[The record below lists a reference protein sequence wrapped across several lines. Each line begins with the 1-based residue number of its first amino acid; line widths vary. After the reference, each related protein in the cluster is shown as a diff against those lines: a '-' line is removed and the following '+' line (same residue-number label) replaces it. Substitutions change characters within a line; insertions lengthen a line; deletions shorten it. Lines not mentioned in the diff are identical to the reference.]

1 MNFKLRPYQEELAKD
16 VSRKLAQ
23 SGRVIACAATGSGK
37 TKTFVWITHQA
48 IKKGKAVLILTES
61 RKIFE
66 QITEE
71 FSEVVEIKAGI
82 KELFVYSGEVYVG
95 MAQTLARRKAIL
107 DQFEALGK
115 NLIVINDEAH
125 IGTSTKVLKRL
136 LNSFIIGFTATP
148 RWKEAKHLSEIYK
161 DISIGKQPSWLVE
174 NGYLSPYYHFA
185 RVVEGVD
192 KLKIKGG
199 EYDQQ
204 QQREIFE
211 TAKVYNGIFD
221 DLKKFKFKKAIIFC
235 SNVEHSDNT
244 TAALNGLG
252 FKAVSIHSKSES
264 AAFDMHQFKT
274 SSDVNVCVSVG
285 MLTKGFDFPSI
296 DLVILNRA
304 TTSLP
309 LYLQMVGRGSRIAE
323 GKDRFTVIDY
333 GENAKRHGLWI
344 TDREWDKLWCDKK
357 PPRQKLEMNDLRDC
371 PDCGFMCERAELVC
385 PSCGH
390 KFQEVKKPEEEPETV
405 LKELTDKYNGIR
417 GKRIS
422 ELAESELFIYREFS
436 GKKQYCLRIARA
448 KGEDYLKNFAKLC
461 GYKNGFLRHNE
472 ANTNLKFNDI
482 LIR

>member
-1 MNFKLRPYQEELAKD
+1 MNFKLRPYQEDLAKD

-23 SGRVIACAATGSGK
+23 HGRVIACAATGSGK

-61 RKIFE
+61 IKIFE
-66 QITEE
+66 QITNE
-71 FSEVVEIKAGI
+71 FENVVEIKAGI
-82 KELFVYSGEVYVG
+82 KELFVYSGEIYVG
-95 MAQTLARRKAIL
+95 MAQTLSRRKAIL
-107 DQFEALGK
+107 DQFAALEK

-125 IGTSTKVLKRL
+125 IGTSTKVLKHFL
-136 LNSFIIGFTATP
+136 KSYIIGFTATP
-148 RWKEAKHLSEIYK
+148 RWKEAKHLTEIYN

-185 RVVEGVD
+185 RVVENLD
-192 KLKIKGG
+192 QLKIKGG

-211 TAKVYNGIFD
+211 TAKVYKGIFE
-221 DLKKFKFKKAIIFC
+221 DLNKFEFKKAMIFC

-244 TAALNGLG
+244 AAALNELG

-264 AAFDMHQFKT
+264 AAYDMHNFKT
-274 SSDVNVCVSVG
+274 SQEVNVCVSVG
-285 MLTKGFDFPSI
+285 MLTKGFDFPPI

-309 LYLQMVGRGSRIAE
+309 LYLQMVGRGSRTAP
-323 GKDRFTVIDY
+323 GKEKFTVVDY
-333 GENAKRHGLWI
+333 GGNAKRHGLWI
-344 TDREWDKLWCDKK
+344 TDREWNKLWNDKK

-371 PDCGFMCERAELVC
+371 PKCGFMVERIEIIC
-385 PSCGH
+385 PCCGH
-390 KFQEVKKPEEEPETV
+390 KFEARKPEEEPETV

-422 ELAESELFIYREFS
+422 ELNEAELFIYREFS
-436 GKKQYCLRIARA
+436 GKKQFCLRIARA
-448 KGEDYLKNFAKLC
+448 MGEEFLKNFAKLC
-461 GYKNGFLRHNE
+461 GYKNGFLKHNE
-472 ANTNLKFNDI
+472 ANTNLKFADI
-482 LIR
+482 IIK

>member
-148 RWKEAKHLSEIYK
+148 RWKEAKHLTEIYN

-221 DLKKFKFKKAIIFC
+221 DLKKFEFKKAIIFC

-323 GKDRFTVIDY
+323 RKNRFTVIDY

-344 TDREWDKLWCDKK
+344 TNREWDKLWCDKK
-357 PPRQKLEMNDLRDC
+357 PPRQKLKC
-371 PDCGFMCERAELVC
+371 QICATVPIAV
-385 PSCGH
+385 SCAN
-390 KFQEVKKPEEEPETV
+390 VP
-405 LKELTDKYNGIR
+405 N
-417 GKRIS
+417 
-422 ELAESELFIYREFS
+422 LFVRVVTINSR
-436 GKKQYCLRIARA
+436 R
-448 KGEDYLKNFAKLC
+448 LKNRR
-461 GYKNGFLRHNE
+461 KNPKPF
-472 ANTNLKFNDI
+472 
-482 LIR
+482 